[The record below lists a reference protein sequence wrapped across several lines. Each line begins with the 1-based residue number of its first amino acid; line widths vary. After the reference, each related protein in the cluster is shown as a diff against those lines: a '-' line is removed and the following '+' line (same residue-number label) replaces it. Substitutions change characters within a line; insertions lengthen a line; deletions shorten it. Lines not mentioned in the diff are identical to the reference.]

1 MREIIQGRYEL
12 TARLGKGG
20 MAEVWEADDLRL
32 GRRVAVKFL
41 KAPAGGRDLDRLER
55 RFEREARLTARMG
68 HPSVPVV
75 HETGRHTDG
84 GLYIVMELVDGQ
96 TLSARLKNDGPLPV
110 PLAATIAVQTAD
122 VLAHAHRIGV
132 VHRDLKPSNLM
143 LTANDTLKVLDFGI
157 AAALEPDPDE
167 PRLTRT
173 SDVMGT
179 PGFISPEQ
187 GEGRPATARSDLYA
201 LGCVLYE
208 IAAGRPPFTVAPGA
222 QPLYLVFRHVHETPR
237 PVSEHRP
244 DLPADFAV
252 LVMRLLAKDPAARP
266 SPQEVQDLAR
276 TWMAAPSKATPTTP
290 PAPRPTGFATGTGH
304 PPPATLSR
312 QADALAARGDHAG
325 AATLIE
331 DYLHRTLLP
340 LDDSEAL
347 PLRLTLCELLLQ
359 SEDFTGA
366 YDHYFAL
373 GGALRR
379 NRPATDRDV
388 LACRAGAARCLSE
401 LGRTPEALH
410 EFEALLPVQQHVFG
424 PVDRTVFD
432 TRYEIAVLIARG
444 GGIQAA
450 RDQLTSLV
458 EDQQRVLPNG
468 DERHPRAS
476 ALLSRLNRILNA
488 G

>member
-12 TARLGKGG
+12 VARLGKGG
-20 MAEVWEADDLRL
+20 MAEVWKADDLRL
-32 GRRVAVKFL
+32 GRPVAVKFL
-41 KAPAGGRDLDRLER
+41 KARAGGRDLDRLER

-96 TLSARLKNDGPLPV
+96 TLSAHLKNGPLPV

-173 SDVMGT
+173 NDVMGT

-208 IAAGRPPFTVAPGA
+208 ITAGRPPFTVAPGA
-222 QPLYLVFRHVHETPR
+222 LPLYLVYQHVHAVPR
-237 PVSEHRP
+237 PVAEHCP
-244 DLPADFAV
+244 DLPAGFAD
-252 LVMRLLAKDPAARP
+252 LVMRLLAKNPADRP

-276 TWMAAPSKATPTTP
+276 MWMAAPSKAAPTP
-290 PAPRPTGFATGTGH
+290 ASQPTGVATGTGRT
-304 PPPATLSR
+304 PPAALSR
-312 QADALAARGDHAG
+312 EADALAARGDHAE

-331 DYLHRTLLP
+331 DYLRRTLPP
-340 LDDSEAL
+340 LDDTEVL
-347 PLRLTLCELLLQ
+347 PLRLTLCELLLRT
-359 SEDFTGA
+359 EDFTGA

-373 GGALRR
+373 GGALRK

-444 GGIQAA
+444 GGVEVA
-450 RDQLTSLV
+450 RDQLADLV
-458 EDQQRVLPNG
+458 EDQQRVLPSG

-476 ALLSRLNRILNA
+476 ALLSRLDRILKA